1 MYDIIATL
9 AAITRTP
16 QFLAGVL
23 FGGILSGVVWYAIG
37 RCHGRIALAHK
48 IETQRAAHRARV
60 SHALMPSGSIQP
72 VDDTS
77 QLPAHAPR
85 RPIYS
90 ERS

>member
-48 IETQRAAHRARV
+48 MKRNAPPIGRA
-60 SHALMPSGSIQP
+60 SL
-72 VDDTS
+72 T
-77 QLPAHAPR
+77 L
-85 RPIYS
+85 
-90 ERS
+90 